1 MPSRRQNPTIP
12 YYDVV
17 FTRCETTMHYLIL
30 LHEAENGSAR
40 RPDARPAHLARLD
53 ELRQQGRLVLAGPLP
68 KIDAD
73 DPGAAGY
80 SGSAIVAQ
88 FDDLDTARI
97 WAEADPYRAAGVT
110 ERVTVFPFKQ
120 VMP

>member
-1 MPSRRQNPTIP
+1 ML
-12 YYDVV
+12 
-17 FTRCETTMHYLIL
+17 YLIL

-40 RPDARPAHLARLD
+40 RPDVRPAHLARLD
-53 ELRQQGRLVLAGPLP
+53 ALRQQGRLVLAGPLP
-68 KIDAD
+68 VIDAV

-88 FDDLDTARI
+88 FDDLDAART